1 MAKGYKESEIRQKL
15 VDILQ
20 DSKTGLSGVE
30 ISEKLGINRM
40 TLTKYLNVFAAEGLL
55 QQKNVGSVNL
65 WFVEEGMEQLSF
77 PEDYFRAKTKYLES
91 LMSGSSHQAV
101 SLIRN
106 CIHSGATAPKII
118 TEILVPAIDSIEDL
132 YQQGKM
138 GKSEQKFLN
147 WLILQSIQTTNVVH
161 TKENQQKNVI
171 LISADAKNVLY
182 SEAASVSFRFNEWN
196 VFNLGDM
203 SDAIDALL
211 DLDLQKLLGKVWKQ
225 KNSIM
230 IIVVFSSSD
239 DGFKFFSEAIN
250 LIKSKTS
257 KKLYLVLC
265 GRTKKK
271 TTAKADLVTEKLE
284 DAVQWS
290 QTTYESFVSES

>member
-1 MAKGYKESEIRQKL
+1 MARGYKESEIKQKL

-30 ISEKLGINRM
+30 ISEKLGINRITM
-40 TLTKYLNVFAAEGLL
+40 TKYLNVFAAEGLV
-55 QQKNVGSVNL
+55 QQKNIGNVNL
-65 WFVEEGMEQLSF
+65 WFVEEGMEQFSF
-77 PEDYFRAKTKYLES
+77 PQDYFSARTKYLES
-91 LMSGSSHQAV
+91 LMSGSHQAV
-101 SLIRN
+101 NLIRN
-106 CIHSGATAPKII
+106 CMHSGATAPKII
-118 TEILVPAIDSIEDL
+118 TEVLVPAIDSVEDL

-147 WLILQSIQTTNVVH
+147 WLILQSIQVTNVVH
-161 TKENQQKNVI
+161 TKENPQKNVI
-171 LISADAKNVLY
+171 LISADTKNILY

-203 SDAIDALL
+203 SDAIDVLL

-230 IIVVFSSSD
+230 IILVFSSTD

-250 LIKSKTS
+250 LIKGKSS
-257 KKLYLVLC
+257 KKLHLVLC
-265 GRTKKK
+265 GRIKKK

-284 DAVQWS
+284 DALQWS